1 MVVNGSVSSVGKRIS
16 GNINNLIS
24 IDGNVEKA
32 ENIYVKE
39 LYFSNRYEFPN
50 IGKPN
55 MIYIAT
61 DEKASYIFDT
71 AQNVYHCIGRD
82 YNEISTIQCQLKEE

>member
-1 MVVNGSVSSVGKRIS
+1 MVINGKVSAGGKRV
-16 GNINNLIS
+16 L
-24 IDGNVEKA
+24 GNVGSNGTINGGVDKA
-32 ENIYVKE
+32 DNIYIKE
-39 LYFSNRYEFPN
+39 LYFENRYNFPN

-82 YNEISTIQCQLKEE
+82 YNEIKTIQCGLD

>member
-1 MVVNGSVSSVGKRIS
+1 MVISGNVSSIGKRIS

-24 IDGNVEKA
+24 VDGNVEKA

-39 LYFSNRYEFPN
+39 LYFENRYNFPN

-61 DEKASYIFDT
+61 DENASYIFDT

-82 YNEISTIQCQLKEE
+82 YNEISAIKCQLKEE

>member
-1 MVVNGSVSSVGKRIS
+1 MI
-16 GNINNLIS
+16 IN
-24 IDGNVEKA
+24 GNVCKNGNRIYGVVGGDSPVQGNVNKA
-32 ENIYVKE
+32 ENIYVKQVE
-39 LYFSNRYEFPN
+39 FNNRFEFPS

-55 MIYIAT
+55 IIYIAT

-82 YNEISTIQCQLKEE
+82 SNEIDSIKCQLKEE